1 MQHIL
6 QNQQEYGTMDNIIYL
21 LKPLNNAAMLIPY
34 EQLFIQSLH
43 QERKLIA
50 EQYPGEQNPLFQP
63 VTEPSYTS
71 HDATVRSTSPRP
83 NTLPVSPHP
92 CHQQTA
98 SSRMYSFEYGISP
111 FLTHCILIYSH
122 FNFQNLY

>member
-50 EQYPGEQNPLFQP
+50 EQYPDEQNTLFQL
-63 VTEPSYTS
+63 VIDPSYTL
-71 HDATVRSTSPRP
+71 HDIMDGSISPRP
-83 NTLPVSPHP
+83 NT
-92 CHQQTA
+92 
-98 SSRMYSFEYGISP
+98 
-111 FLTHCILIYSH
+111 
-122 FNFQNLY
+122 